1 MLTIDQLFDQDLFFY
16 WKVQENILNECKC
29 IILLLPY
36 IALLYVIVSLAKR
49 FGKNKQYA
57 EYGIWEVFLRF
68 F

>member
-1 MLTIDQLFDQDLFFY
+1 
-16 WKVQENILNECKC
+16 
-29 IILLLPY
+29 LPY